1 MSILTLL
8 NRRIGEV
15 SVPLWFTLFTTEN
28 TEIKESRRTT
38 VKKIGSGK
46 LKLLQLDH
54 EAHAEERHDYPEGLF
69 VARGQA
75 KVIVEGQYVA
85 INTGGMYIVPA
96 GTLHSVETDDKGT
109 VVIFD

>member
-1 MSILTLL
+1 M
-8 NRRIGEV
+8 
-15 SVPLWFTLFTTEN
+15 
-28 TEIKESRRTT
+28 
-38 VKKIGSGK
+38 KKIGSGK

-54 EAHAEERHDYPEGLF
+54 EAHDAERHEYPEGLF

-75 KVIVEGQYVA
+75 KVIVDGQPVA

-96 GTLHSVETDDKGT
+96 GTLHSVETDGQGT

>member
-1 MSILTLL
+1 VASRPENCNEKLVFNGVSILASLI
-8 NRRIGEV
+8 RRKDGDHAM
-15 SVPLWFTLFTTEN
+15 
-28 TEIKESRRTT
+28 
-38 VKKIGSGK
+38 KKIGSGK

-54 EAHAEERHDYPEGLF
+54 EAHDSERHDYPEGLF

-75 KVIVEGQYVA
+75 RVVVDGQYVA

-96 GTLHSVETDDKGT
+96 GKIHSVETDGQGT

>member
-1 MSILTLL
+1 M
-8 NRRIGEV
+8 
-15 SVPLWFTLFTTEN
+15 
-28 TEIKESRRTT
+28 
-38 VKKIGSGK
+38 KIGSGK

-54 EAHAEERHDYPEGLF
+54 EAHDAERHDYPEGLF

-75 KVIVEGQYVA
+75 KVIVDGQPVA

-96 GTLHSVETDDKGT
+96 GALHSVQTDGQGT